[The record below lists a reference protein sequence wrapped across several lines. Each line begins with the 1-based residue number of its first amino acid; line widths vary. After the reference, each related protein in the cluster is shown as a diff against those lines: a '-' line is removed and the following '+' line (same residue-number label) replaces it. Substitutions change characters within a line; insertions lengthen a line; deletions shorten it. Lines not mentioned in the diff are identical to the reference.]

1 MSKTYK
7 LEPELSK
14 SSIEIEEYSKHIDD
28 KFVTISISTLF
39 RWSEFEVNLNNEQKE
54 NLLKLES
61 LCIDENLDYEFVSSI
76 DGISNDVEIMCIEK
90 YSDKFIEKIKENIY
104 GTEDVSFPLNELE
117 ENGWTPGDVY
127 YQITSK
133 ITLEEINP

>member
-39 RWSEFEVNLNNEQKE
+39 RWS
-54 NLLKLES
+54 
-61 LCIDENLDYEFVSSI
+61 
-76 DGISNDVEIMCIEK
+76 
-90 YSDKFIEKIKENIY
+90 
-104 GTEDVSFPLNELE
+104 
-117 ENGWTPGDVY
+117 
-127 YQITSK
+127 
-133 ITLEEINP
+133 

>member
-14 SSIEIEEYSKHIDD
+14 SSIEIEEYSKYIDD
-28 KFVTISISTLF
+28 KLVTISISTLF
-39 RWSEFEVNLNNEQKE
+39 RWSEFEVILNDEQKKD
-54 NLLKLES
+54 LLKLDS
-61 LCIDENLDYEFVSSI
+61 LYLNDDLDYEFISSN
-76 DGISNDVEIMCIEK
+76 DGISNNVEIMCIEK
-90 YSDKFIEKIKENIY
+90 YSDKFIEKIKKNIY
-104 GTEDVSFPLNELE
+104 GTEDNIIPLNELD